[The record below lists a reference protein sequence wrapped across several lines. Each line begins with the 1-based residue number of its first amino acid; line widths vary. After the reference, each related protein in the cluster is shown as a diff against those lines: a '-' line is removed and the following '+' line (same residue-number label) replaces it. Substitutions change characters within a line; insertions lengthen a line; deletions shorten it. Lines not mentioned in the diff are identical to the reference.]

1 MGNPF
6 NPYSL
11 DNAVYNYDVSNYND
25 VATTNT
31 GYNVPTYHSTTK

>member
-6 NPYSL
+6 NPYSS
-11 DNAVYNYDVSNYND
+11 DNAVYNYDANNYND

-31 GYNVPTYHSTTK
+31 GYNVHTHYSTTN